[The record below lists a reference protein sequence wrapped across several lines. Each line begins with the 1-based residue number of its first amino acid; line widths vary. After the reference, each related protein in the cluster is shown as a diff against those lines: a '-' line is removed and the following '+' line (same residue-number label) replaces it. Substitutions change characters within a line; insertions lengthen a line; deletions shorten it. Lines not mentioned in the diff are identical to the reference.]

1 MTDQKWPADEVERRK
16 VADLI
21 PYARNSRT
29 HSDEQVGQIAASI
42 KEWGWTVPVLIEPD
56 GGLIAGHGRILAAQK
71 LGITDVPCMVAEGWT
86 DAQKKAYIIADN
98 KLALNAGW
106 DDAML
111 KVELQDLGDLDFD
124 LSLTGFGTD
133 ELAAFF
139 VEETEG
145 LTDPDAVPDAPAV
158 PVTVL
163 GDVWLLGRHR
173 LMCGD
178 STSIDAVERLM
189 DGRRATLLHAD
200 PPYGMGKEGEGVAND
215 NLYQDKLDAFQ
226 MEWWTTFRCVLED
239 NASAYIWGNA
249 PDLWRLWYNGGL
261 SNSEPMTMRSQI
273 IWDKPP
279 SAGPFGSPIGSDKMR
294 SYPHGY
300 EACLFFF
307 VGEQGFNNNA
317 DNYWE
322 GWEPIRVWLSDER
335 KLSGLTTDQCN
346 SICNKQ
352 NMTQSAFT
360 KGGFRLILEEDYNAL
375 RNATNGRY
383 FVRDYDE
390 LKRDYDELKREFYA
404 TRAYFDN
411 AHDNMTDVWGFG
423 RVTGEE
429 RHDHATPKPVEMM
442 QRVMRSSLATG
453 GLCVEPFGG
462 SGSTLMGAERTGRVC
477 YSMELQPNYCDVI
490 VTRWQNFT
498 GQSAT
503 LEATGQTYTE
513 LKAERLAA

>member
-1 MTDQKWPADEVERRK
+1 MMPAPKFPQYKTVPT
-16 VADLI
+16 ASLI
-21 PYARNSRT
+21 PYARNART
-29 HSDEQVGQIAASI
+29 HSPQQVDKIAASI
-42 KEWGWTVPVLIEPD
+42 REFGFLNPIITD
-56 GGLIAGHGRILAAQK
+56 GQSGIVAGHGRVMAAQK
-71 LGITDVPCMVAEGWT
+71 LGLDTLPTI
-86 DAQKKAYIIADN
+86 DAAHLTEAQRRAYVLADN
-98 KLALNAGW
+98 RMALDAGW
-106 DDAML
+106 DNDLL
-111 KVELQDLGDLDFD
+111 KIELQDLGAAGFD
-124 LSLTGFGTD
+124 LTLTGFDVG
-133 ELAAFF
+133 EIAALTLDA
-139 VEETEG
+139 TEG

-189 DGRRATLLHAD
+189 AGQRAALLHAD

-215 NLYQDKLDAFQ
+215 NLYQDNLDAFQ

-279 SAGPFGSPIGSDKMR
+279 SASPSGSPIGSDKMR

-322 GWEPIRVWLSDER
+322 GWEPIRLYLETEMNKCGGQKKWKDALSNQM
-335 KLSGLTTDQCN
+335 GGHY
-346 SICNKQ
+346 
-352 NMTQSAFT
+352 FT
-360 KGGFRLILEEDYNAL
+360 KSQWLLPTKEAYEKLQAFAKGKAFKRDYDEL
-375 RNATNGRY
+375 K
-383 FVRDYDE
+383 RDYDE

-429 RHDHATPKPVEMM
+429 RHGHATPKPVEMM
-442 QRVMRSSLATG
+442 QRVMRSSLAIG

-462 SGSTLMGAERTGRVC
+462 SGSTLMGAEKAGRVC
-477 YSMELQPNYCDVI
+477 YSMELQPKYCDVI
-490 VTRWQNFT
+490 IQRWQNFT
-498 GQSAT
+498 GQTAT
-503 LEATGQTYTE
+503 LEATGQPF
-513 LKAERLAA
+513 APCQQ

>member
-1 MTDQKWPADEVERRK
+1 MNPVPAYKAAK

-29 HSDEQVGQIAASI
+29 HSAEQIGKIAASI
-42 KEWGWTVPVLIEPD
+42 REFGFLNPVIVD
-56 GGLIAGHGRILAAQK
+56 GANGIIAGHGRILAAQK
-71 LGITDVPCMVAEGWT
+71 LGLEDVPTIEASHLSE
-86 DAQKKAYIIADN
+86 AQRRAYIIADN
-98 KLALNAGW
+98 RLALDAGW
-106 DDAML
+106 DDEML
-111 KVELQDLGDLDFD
+111 RVELRDLEATGFDLALTGFD
-124 LSLTGFGTD
+124 LSEIAALTLD
-133 ELAAFF
+133 A
-139 VEETEG
+139 TEG

-178 STSIDAVERLM
+178 STSIDAVDRLM
-189 DGRRATLLHAD
+189 DGQKAALLHAD

-279 SAGPFGSPIGSDKMR
+279 SASPSGSPIGSDKMR

-300 EACLFFF
+300 ESCLFFF

-352 NMTQSAFT
+352 NMSQSAFT

-423 RVTGEE
+423 RVTREE
-429 RHDHATPKPVEMM
+429 RHGHATPKPVEMM

-477 YSMELQPNYCDVI
+477 YSMELDPKYCDVI
-490 VTRWQNFT
+490 TQRWQNFT
-498 GQSAT
+498 GQTAT
-503 LEATGQTYTE
+503 LEATGQPFPHCQP
-513 LKAERLAA
+513 

>member
-1 MTDQKWPADEVERRK
+1 MMPAPKFPQYKTVPT
-16 VADLI
+16 ASLI
-21 PYARNSRT
+21 PYARNART
-29 HSDEQVGQIAASI
+29 HSPAQVDKIAASI
-42 KEWGWTVPVLIEPD
+42 REFGFLNPIITD
-56 GGLIAGHGRILAAQK
+56 GQSGIVAGHGRVMAAQK
-71 LGITDVPCMVAEGWT
+71 LGLDTLPTI
-86 DAQKKAYIIADN
+86 DAAHLTEAQRRAYVLADN
-98 KLALNAGW
+98 RMALDAGW
-106 DDAML
+106 DNDLL
-111 KVELQDLGDLDFD
+111 KIELQGLGEMDFD
-124 LSLTGFGTD
+124 LTLTGFDLG
-133 ELAAFF
+133 EIAALTLDA
-139 VEETEG
+139 TEG
-145 LTDPDAVPDAPAV
+145 LTDPDDVPDVPAV

-189 DGRRATLLHAD
+189 DGQKAVLLHAD

-261 SNSEPMTMRSQI
+261 SGSERMTMRNQI
-273 IWDKPP
+273 VWDK
-279 SAGPFGSPIGSDKMR
+279 K
-294 SYPHGY
+294 HGHGMSS
-300 EACLFFF
+300 EQHRMFPTATEHCLFFIL
-307 VGEQGFNNNA
+307 GEQGFNNNA

-352 NMTQSAFT
+352 NMSQSAFT

-383 FVRDYDE
+383 FMRDYDE

-429 RHDHATPKPVEMM
+429 RHGHATPKPVEMM
-442 QRVMRSSLATG
+442 QRVVRSSLAIG

-462 SGSTLMGAERTGRVC
+462 SGSTLMGAEKAGRVC
-477 YSMELQPNYCDVI
+477 YSMELQPKYCDVI
-490 VTRWQNFT
+490 IQRWQNFT
-498 GQSAT
+498 GQIAT
-503 LEATGQTYTE
+503 LEATGQPFAA
-513 LKAERLAA
+513 LQAERD